1 MSEIRLSR
9 SDIIKWIAAFI
20 LAILPLLFPEQGIYT
35 HAMKYFLAITILGLS
50 MAAFEIVPVF
60 VIAMI
65 MPILWISFGVA
76 DVNVVM
82 SPWIGTTVLMIIGAL
97 FLGASLADCGLL
109 ERIAY
114 YLMCLVRGN
123 FFALLVSIMIVGVLL
138 NILTSGN
145 GYPIMAPLAAGL
157 VITLGGMQ
165 KKIGA
170 AVAGAVMLGTCTS
183 HSYTFFAGSWGVINS
198 MGADYL
204 ATPVTPLSL
213 LMHCWPMFVVSLLI
227 LWITYKMYKPEN
239 DLGEINYFQEKLDA
253 MGKISRREKVNMV
266 VMILLLVYIFT
277 VKFHGLDLNYG
288 YAIIPWLVYLPFFN
302 GADEKTLK
310 KLNWQSIFFI
320 VSCMSIGSV
329 AGSLGLGDAIAG
341 FCKTMLHGSTSVIS
355 IMGMIFLIV
364 FGLNFFMT
372 PLAIYS
378 LLITPILLLATEM
391 GYDPLVFAYAV
402 NAVSEAII
410 MPYEYVPYLIV
421 YGFGMISMKEFI
433 KWNIIRSAIFFV
445 GFLTVIVGYWSIIGL
460 L

>member
-145 GYPIMAPLAAGL
+145 GYPIMAPLAAWACYYFRWYAE
-157 VITLGGMQ
+157 
-165 KKIGA
+165 KNW
-170 AVAGAVMLGTCTS
+170 CS
-183 HSYTFFAGSWGVINS
+183 CSWS
-198 MGADYL
+198 
-204 ATPVTPLSL
+204 
-213 LMHCWPMFVVSLLI
+213 
-227 LWITYKMYKPEN
+227 
-239 DLGEINYFQEKLDA
+239 
-253 MGKISRREKVNMV
+253 
-266 VMILLLVYIFT
+266 
-277 VKFHGLDLNYG
+277 G
-288 YAIIPWLVYLPFFN
+288 YAWYMHITFLHLFCWF
-302 GADEKTLK
+302 
-310 KLNWQSIFFI
+310 
-320 VSCMSIGSV
+320 
-329 AGSLGLGDAIAG
+329 LG
-341 FCKTMLHGSTSVIS
+341 C
-355 IMGMIFLIV
+355 
-364 FGLNFFMT
+364 N
-372 PLAIYS
+372 
-378 LLITPILLLATEM
+378 
-391 GYDPLVFAYAV
+391 
-402 NAVSEAII
+402 
-410 MPYEYVPYLIV
+410 
-421 YGFGMISMKEFI
+421 
-433 KWNIIRSAIFFV
+433 
-445 GFLTVIVGYWSIIGL
+445 
-460 L
+460 